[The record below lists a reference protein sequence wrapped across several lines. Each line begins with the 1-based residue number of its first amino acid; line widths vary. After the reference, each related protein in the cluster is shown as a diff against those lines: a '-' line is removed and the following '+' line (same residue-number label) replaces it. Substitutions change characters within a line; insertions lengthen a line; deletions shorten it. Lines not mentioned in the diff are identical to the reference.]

1 MKYRLEVYSIWE
13 LGTREKQEDSI
24 FPEYGKAKTSDRLF
38 VLCDGMGGHSAG
50 EIASGTI
57 CQTMG
62 QSVLNRC
69 PDVEGVFTDD
79 TFQSALDDAF
89 DALDTKD
96 NGATKKMGTTL
107 AFLKL
112 HAEGA
117 TIAHIGDSRVYHIR
131 SGKDVDDTKILF
143 QTRDHSLVNDLVRI
157 GELTPE
163 EAKHSKQKNVITR
176 AMQPCMEYRPK
187 ADLYH
192 THDILPGDFFML
204 CSDGILEQME
214 DDNLRFIF
222 SDGGGNVDNK
232 IDILKKVTADNRD
245 NHSAIIVHVLGVENT
260 SDKIINVQK
269 ENTSNV
275 PVKKKRNDVQGMDVT
290 TRTPKRWRVLLL
302 AIGLLMLCVFL
313 VGKYLGL
320 IELNR

>member
-1 MKYRLEVYSIWE
+1 MKYRLDVYNIWE
-13 LGTREKQEDSI
+13 LGTRKKQEDSI
-24 FPEYGKAKTSDRLF
+24 FPKYGKAKMSDRLF

-50 EIASGTI
+50 DVASGTV

-62 QSVLNRC
+62 QSVLNSC

-89 DALDTKD
+89 DALDAKD
-96 NGATKKMGTTL
+96 NGSTMKMGTTL

-112 HAEGA
+112 HAKGA

-131 SGKDVDDTKILF
+131 PGKDVNDTKIIY
-143 QTRDHSLVNDLVRI
+143 QTQDHSLVNDLIKI
-157 GELTPE
+157 GELTKE

-176 AMQPCMEYRPK
+176 AIQPNMGHRTK

-192 THDILPGDFFML
+192 TQDILSDDYFML

-222 SDGGGNVDNK
+222 SSKGGNPERK
-232 IDILKKVTADNRD
+232 MDILKKVTSENKD
-245 NHSAIIVHVLGVENT
+245 NHSAIVVHILEVEGT
-260 SDKIINVQK
+260 DKGGAI
-269 ENTSNV
+269 S
-275 PVKKKRNDVQGMDVT
+275 
-290 TRTPKRWRVLLL
+290 RWGKVSSILVITDKQVYLWVM
-302 AIGLLMLCVFL
+302 ALLMVILLTVCGCL
-313 VGKYLGL
+313 VLKY
-320 IELNR
+320 